1 MAGAYDQSVHFRRAI
16 LLFALVLGLA
26 ALAAAIS
33 PSRQAAG
40 PALVPPPA
48 ASGAAATGAGRQVT
62 FSAGGKR
69 VRRAREG
76 EHLLVSVSAE
86 AGGIAT
92 IPRLGLT
99 AAIAPA
105 APAQFDLLA
114 PSPGRYD
121 VLVSASDGS
130 APRRVGT
137 LVTRP

>member
-1 MAGAYDQSVHFRRAI
+1 VHVRRAI

-26 ALAAAIS
+26 ALAAAVS
-33 PSRQAAG
+33 PSRQPAA
-40 PALVPPPA
+40 PALAPPPPG
-48 ASGAAATGAGRQVT
+48 SGSGGTETGAARQLT

-69 VRRAREG
+69 VSRVREG
-76 EHLLVSVSAE
+76 EHLLVSVASE

-121 VLVSASDGS
+121 VLVSESDGS
-130 APRRVGT
+130 RPRRVGT
-137 LVTRP
+137 LVSRP